1 MVLPYTAHLAPERQ
15 KQVGLCELEDDLIYI
30 VSSRPAEPWLH
41 CEAVSFK
48 RRRGGRED
56 QDEKEKEE
64 EGGGRSRNEKGE
76 GGRRK
81 KK

>member
-1 MVLPYTAHLAPERQ
+1 M
-15 KQVGLCELEDDLIYI
+15 GLCELEDNLTYI

-48 RRRGGRED
+48 RRGGGGED

-64 EGGGRSRNEKGE
+64 

-81 KK
+81 KEEGVGRKKEQK